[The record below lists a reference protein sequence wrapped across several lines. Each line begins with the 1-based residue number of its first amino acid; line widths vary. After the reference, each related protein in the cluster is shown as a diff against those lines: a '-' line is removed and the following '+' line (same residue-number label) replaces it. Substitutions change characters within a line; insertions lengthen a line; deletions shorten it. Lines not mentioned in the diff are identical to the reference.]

1 MRARH
6 GSALAAPWK
15 VAAMVAAAIVIS
27 AAGCESC
34 IPTNHEGGAV
44 NVNNQTD
51 EVIVVEYEIARRSG
65 GDNVQ
70 EVLRL
75 DAGEHGSFQPFPDDG
90 NCLVAPVVVRA
101 ESDGRVFD
109 QAEAGECFDFGLD
122 LVARD

>member
-1 MRARH
+1 MIVMTAASCEACKPGRLTG
-6 GSALAAPWK
+6 GS
-15 VAAMVAAAIVIS
+15 
-27 AAGCESC
+27 
-34 IPTNHEGGAV
+34 V
-44 NVNNQTD
+44 NVTNQTD
-51 EVIVVEYEIARRSG
+51 EVVVVEYEIARRSG